1 MRKIVLLMD
10 GWKRY
15 FTFAW
20 PAGILERIHE
30 TEEEVSLY
38 IFDSSGNWSHDKKYN
53 EGEYNIFR
61 LPDLREFDGIVLDL
75 TNVEAEPVIK
85 ETVERA
91 AQAGVPVISIGK
103 ELDAF
108 YYVGID
114 NKSAMAGIVKH
125 LVEEHSCRR
134 FWFIMGSEDNYENG
148 RRVEGIREYLDGQEI
163 PWEETDFYYG
173 NYEFQCGVNGFKHF
187 QEGGRPLP
195 DAIVCANDNIAV
207 GVCEEAAKA
216 GYHAPED
223 FLITG
228 FDNFDKAAFYTPQ
241 ITTVSHVREEAG
253 YLCAQILLRAWQGE
267 ELPRFH
273 YTGVEYKYW
282 ESCGCSADCQR
293 QDREYLKG
301 QIIYQ
306 IETDGFLEDII
317 SLEYELLKCSTFSQM
332 MNCVLKCLPSMKCD
346 AMYLVMDPKMN
357 DFKRRTEGSEVFMA
371 EEETY
376 YIEGYPQKMVLE
388 FSYEDP
394 EAVGRLKLRPGQME
408 VRELEG
414 IFPFFDCQEPGAN
427 FLFLPLHFRQWTIGY
442 IVIRNAVYLMERQ
455 YLHHIMGALTKAME
469 NLNRHE
475 KLEWMNERLS
485 NLYVR
490 DTLTGMYNRMGYRKF
505 AGKLFDDRRR
515 ANDLLILFID
525 LDRLKY
531 INDNLGHD
539 MGDLAIRAVADAI
552 KTTLHEEGIPVRLG
566 GDEFLVICEELPEP
580 EVTAM
585 IQEIRHKVE
594 RSGNEVGLCNLSI
607 SAGYVITDKESSK
620 KLEDYVNDADA
631 IMYQE
636 KKEKKAARK

>member
-1 MRKIVLLMD
+1 MRKIALLMD

-20 PAGILERIHE
+20 PAGILERIQE
-30 TEEEVSLY
+30 TEEEVSLN
-38 IFDSSGNWSHDKKYN
+38 IFDSSGNWSHDEKYN

-61 LPDLREFDGIVLDL
+61 LPNLSEFDGIILDL
-75 TNVEAEPVIK
+75 TNVEMESVIEEVVEKAEH
-85 ETVERA
+85 
-91 AQAGVPVISIGK
+91 AGVPVISIGK
-103 ELDAF
+103 ELSDF
-108 YYVGID
+108 YYVGLN
-114 NKSAMAGIVKH
+114 NKSAIAGMVEH
-125 LVEEHSCRR
+125 LAIEHNCRT
-134 FWFIMGSEDNYENG
+134 FWFIMGSMDNYENMK
-148 RRVEGIREYLDGQEI
+148 RVEGIREYLDEQGI
-163 PWEETDFYYG
+163 AWEEADFYYG
-173 NYEFQCGVNGFKHF
+173 NYEFQCGVNGFRHF
-187 QEGGRPLP
+187 MESGRKLP

-253 YLCAQILLRAWQGE
+253 YLCAQLLLDIWNGE
-267 ELPRFH
+267 KPSRFH
-273 YTGVEYKYW
+273 YTDVEYKFW
-282 ESCGCSADCQR
+282 ESCGCHADYNR
-293 QDREYLKG
+293 QDRQYLKG

-346 AMYLVMDPKMN
+346 AMYLVMDPEMN
-357 DFKRRTEGSEVFMA
+357 EFKNRAESSEVFIV
-371 EEETY
+371 EKEKY
-376 YIEGYPQKMVLE
+376 CIQGYPDKMAME

-394 EAVGRLKLRPGQME
+394 EVLDKLKLRPGQMQ

-414 IFPFFDCQEPGAN
+414 IFPVFDCEEAGAN

-442 IVIRNAVYLMERQ
+442 LVIRNAVYLMERQ
-455 YLHHIMGALTKAME
+455 YLHHILGALLKAME

-475 KLEWMNERLS
+475 KLECMNERLS

-505 AGKLFDDRRR
+505 AGTLFEDKRR
-515 ANDLLILFID
+515 ANNLLILFID
-525 LDRLKY
+525 LDRLKF

-552 KTTLHEEGIPVRLG
+552 KSTLNEEGIPVRLG

-580 EVTAM
+580 EIAAM
-585 IQEIRHKVE
+585 IQSIRHKVE
-594 RSGNEVGLCNLSI
+594 RTGNQVGLSNLSI

-620 KLEDYVNDADA
+620 KLEDYVNEADA

>member
-1 MRKIVLLMD
+1 MRKIALLMD

-20 PAGILERIHE
+20 PAGILQRIQE
-30 TEEEVSLY
+30 TGEEVNLY
-38 IFDSSGNWSHDKKYN
+38 IFDSSGNWSHDEKYN

-61 LPDLREFDGIVLDL
+61 LPNLREFDGIILDL
-75 TNVEAEPVIK
+75 TNVEIESVI
-85 ETVERA
+85 EEVVDRA
-91 AQAGVPVISIGK
+91 KQAGVPVISIGK
-103 ELDAF
+103 ELADF

-114 NKSAMAGIVKH
+114 NKSAMAGMVEH
-125 LVEEHSCRR
+125 LVTEHHCRT
-134 FWFIMGSEDNYENG
+134 FWFVMGPVDNYENC
-148 RRVEGIREYLDGQEI
+148 RRIEGIREYLDRQGICWDES
-163 PWEETDFYYG
+163 DFYYE
-173 NYEFQCGVNGFKHF
+173 NYEFQCGVNGFRHF
-187 QEGGRPLP
+187 LEQGRKLP

-207 GVCEEAAKA
+207 GVCEEVAKA

-253 YLCAQILLRAWQGE
+253 YRCAQLLLQIWNGE
-267 ELPRFH
+267 KVSRFH
-273 YTGVEYKYW
+273 YTGVEYKFW
-282 ESCGCSADCQR
+282 ESCGCDADYQR

-306 IETDGFLEDII
+306 IETDIFLEDII

-332 MNCVLKCLPSMKCD
+332 MGCVLRCLPSLNCD
-346 AMYLVMDPKMN
+346 AMYLVMDPIMN
-357 DFKRRTEGSEVFMA
+357 DFKERAESSEVFMV
-371 EEETY
+371 EEEDY
-376 YIEGYPQKMVLE
+376 CIEGYPEKMMLE
-388 FSYEDP
+388 FAYEDP
-394 EAVGRLKLRPGQME
+394 EVLGSLNLQPGQNQAS
-408 VRELEG
+408 ELNG
-414 IFPFFDCQEPGAN
+414 IFPVFECQEAGTN

-442 IVIRNAVYLMERQ
+442 LAIRNAVYLMERQ
-455 YLHHIMGALTKAME
+455 YLHHILGALTKAME

-505 AGKLFDDRRR
+505 AGTLFEDRRR
-515 ANDLLILFID
+515 ANNLLILFID

-552 KTTLHEEGIPVRLG
+552 KTTLNDEGIPVRLG
-566 GDEFLVICEELPEP
+566 GDEFLIIREEIPGREIDDMVL
-580 EVTAM
+580 
-585 IQEIRHKVE
+585 EIRHKVE
-594 RSGNEVGLCNLSI
+594 RGGEQVGLSNLSI
-607 SAGYVITDKESSK
+607 SAGYVITDKESTK
-620 KLEDYVNDADA
+620 KLEDYVNEADA
-631 IMYQE
+631 IMYEE
-636 KKEKKAARK
+636 KKAKKAARK

>member
-1 MRKIVLLMD
+1 M
-10 GWKRY
+10 
-15 FTFAW
+15 
-20 PAGILERIHE
+20 
-30 TEEEVSLY
+30 
-38 IFDSSGNWSHDKKYN
+38 
-53 EGEYNIFR
+53 
-61 LPDLREFDGIVLDL
+61 
-75 TNVEAEPVIK
+75 
-85 ETVERA
+85 
-91 AQAGVPVISIGK
+91 
-103 ELDAF
+103 
-108 YYVGID
+108 
-114 NKSAMAGIVKH
+114 
-125 LVEEHSCRR
+125 
-134 FWFIMGSEDNYENG
+134 
-148 RRVEGIREYLDGQEI
+148 
-163 PWEETDFYYG
+163 
-173 NYEFQCGVNGFKHF
+173 
-187 QEGGRPLP
+187 
-195 DAIVCANDNIAV
+195 
-207 GVCEEAAKA
+207 
-216 GYHAPED
+216 
-223 FLITG
+223 
-228 FDNFDKAAFYTPQ
+228 
-241 ITTVSHVREEAG
+241 
-253 YLCAQILLRAWQGE
+253 
-267 ELPRFH
+267 
-273 YTGVEYKYW
+273 
-282 ESCGCSADCQR
+282 
-293 QDREYLKG
+293 
-301 QIIYQ
+301 
-306 IETDGFLEDII
+306 
-317 SLEYELLKCSTFSQM
+317 
-332 MNCVLKCLPSMKCD
+332 
-346 AMYLVMDPKMN
+346 
-357 DFKRRTEGSEVFMA
+357 
-371 EEETY
+371 
-376 YIEGYPQKMVLE
+376 
-388 FSYEDP
+388 
-394 EAVGRLKLRPGQME
+394 
-408 VRELEG
+408 
-414 IFPFFDCQEPGAN
+414 
-427 FLFLPLHFRQWTIGY
+427 FLPLHFRQWTIGY